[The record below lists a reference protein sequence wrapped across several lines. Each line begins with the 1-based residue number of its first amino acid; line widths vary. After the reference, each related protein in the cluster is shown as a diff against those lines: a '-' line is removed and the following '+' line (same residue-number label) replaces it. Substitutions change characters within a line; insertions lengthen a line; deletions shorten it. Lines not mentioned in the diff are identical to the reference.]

1 MIKFGFIKHCTKG
14 QQVLM
19 VLSQSHQAATWCLF
33 TVCCLLL
40 ISPAGINTR
49 PLSASIYLFTN
60 LFFPILVCPSLPLPS
75 VWQSLKRKGRPSRG
89 SGRPGRRKLAGGR
102 RRKRRRRGGRSTMLR
117 WRRRRPRSSRG
128 RRTRRRRGGTDRQ
141 QQVGAKH
148 LPSASAGGVTGTFT
162 FKS

>member
-1 MIKFGFIKHCTKG
+1 MLVYRLLSSVNFP
-14 QQVLM
+14 QQGSILGLSVPVLIY
-19 VLSQSHQAATWCLF
+19 LLIYFFQSQSLSVPPCL
-33 TVCCLLL
+33 
-40 ISPAGINTR
+40 S
-49 PLSASIYLFTN
+49 
-60 LFFPILVCPSLPLPS
+60 PS
-75 VWQSLKRKGRPSRG
+75 VRQSLKRKGRPSRG

-102 RRKRRRRGGRSTMLR
+102 RRKRRRRGGRSTTLR

-148 LPSASAGGVTGTFT
+148 LAGASAGGVTGTFT